1 MRVSYSIAFR
11 ALQGVG
17 GSGLYSLSQISLAE
31 IAPHGK
37 NALIGMLIG
46 ITLATSFVL
55 GPLLGGVISG
65 SDWRWIFYMKYG
77 ALKNKC
83 NRRRIS

>member
-1 MRVSYSIAFR
+1 MTSSRLTIRIHNRIVFR

-37 NALIGMLIG
+37 NALMGMLIG
-46 ITLATSFVL
+46 MTLAISFVL
-55 GPLLGGVISG
+55 GPLLGGAISG
-65 SDWRWIFYMKYG
+65 SNWRWIFYMKYVSL
-77 ALKNKC
+77 A
-83 NRRRIS
+83 